1 MARLTYWEA
10 RALANSFGFDPREDF
25 HAMSTASKEAVL
37 RAADCVKYRKPKNA
51 NGSRG
56 RYFAAYVR
64 RIIERGDVD

>member
-10 RALANSFGFDPREDF
+10 RSLARVYCFNPLEDYC
-25 HAMSTASKEAVL
+25 AMSSGSKQGVL
-37 RAADCVKYRKPKNA
+37 DAADSVRYRKPKNA

-64 RIIERGDVD
+64 RVVEKGDK